1 MEEFENK
8 PNNNDSSK
16 KDGSRRDVAKSA
28 IVMIFL
34 IVILVIII
42 LGIRG
47 CSIQKKVE
55 SPGTMGVAPGENVGV
70 VTTERNTEKFVS
82 EENSMSGIEII
93 DGGDNVGVPKESET
107 VVETTTEG
115 EVASSNEPIT
125 ENSKAS
131 EGTTDNSSEVTLKK
145 VDSMDIVEKY
155 SSDALISSKSI
166 YLSDDGSYVYS
177 LSLLI
182 PMGEGYR
189 SVEYMCSVSSW
200 KAVEMNESISV
211 EYGMD
216 SNGNIIIL
224 SLMKHSA
231 D

>member
-8 PNNNDSSK
+8 PDNGK

-28 IVMIFL
+28 IVMVFL

-55 SPGTMGVAPGENVGV
+55 SPGTMGVAPGESTGV
-70 VTTERNTEKFVS
+70 VVTERNTDKFVS
-82 EENSMSGIEII
+82 EENNMSGVEIV
-93 DGGDNVGVPKESET
+93 DGANVGISEGSELAT
-107 VVETTTEG
+107 ETPTEE

-125 ENSKAS
+125 ENAQVS
-131 EGTTDNSSEVTLKK
+131 EGTSDNSSEVTLKK

-166 YLSDDGSYVYS
+166 YLSDDGSYAYS

-182 PMGEGYR
+182 PLGEGYR

-224 SLMKHSA
+224 SLMKHSS

>member
-8 PNNNDSSK
+8 PDNGK

-28 IVMIFL
+28 IVMVFL

-70 VTTERNTEKFVS
+70 VVTERNSDKFVS
-82 EENSMSGIEII
+82 EENNMSGVEIV
-93 DGGDNVGVPKESET
+93 DGANEGISKESELDT
-107 VVETTTEG
+107 ETPTEEEVV
-115 EVASSNEPIT
+115 SSNEPIT
-125 ENSKAS
+125 ENAQVS
-131 EGTTDNSSEVTLKK
+131 EGTLDNSSEVTLKK
-145 VDSMDIVEKY
+145 VDSMDIVEKC

-182 PMGEGYR
+182 PLGEGYR

-224 SLMKHSA
+224 SLMKHSS

>member
-8 PNNNDSSK
+8 PDNGK

-28 IVMIFL
+28 IVMVFL

-70 VTTERNTEKFVS
+70 VVTERNTEKFVS
-82 EENSMSGIEII
+82 KENNMSGVEIV
-93 DGGDNVGVPKESET
+93 DGANMGISEESELAT
-107 VVETTTEG
+107 ETHTEE
-115 EVASSNEPIT
+115 EVTSSNEPVT
-125 ENSKAS
+125 ENAQVS
-131 EGTTDNSSEVTLKK
+131 EGTSDNSSEVTLKM

-166 YLSDDGSYVYS
+166 YLSDDGGYVYS

-182 PMGEGYR
+182 PLREGYR

-224 SLMKHSA
+224 SLMKHSS

>member
-8 PNNNDSSK
+8 PDNGK

-28 IVMIFL
+28 IVMVFL

-55 SPGTMGVAPGENVGV
+55 SPGTMGVAPGESTGV
-70 VTTERNTEKFVS
+70 VVTERNTDKFVS
-82 EENSMSGIEII
+82 EENNMSGVEIV
-93 DGGDNVGVPKESET
+93 DGANEGISEGSELDT
-107 VVETTTEG
+107 ETPTEEEVV
-115 EVASSNEPIT
+115 SSNEPIT
-125 ENSKAS
+125 ENAQVS
-131 EGTTDNSSEVTLKK
+131 EGTSDNSSEVTLKK

-182 PMGEGYR
+182 PLGEGYR

-216 SNGNIIIL
+216 NNGNIIIL
-224 SLMKHSA
+224 SLMKHSS

>member
-8 PNNNDSSK
+8 PDNGK

-28 IVMIFL
+28 IVMVFL

-55 SPGTMGVAPGENVGV
+55 SPGTMGVAPGESTGV
-70 VTTERNTEKFVS
+70 VVTERNTEKFVS
-82 EENSMSGIEII
+82 EENNMSGVEIV
-93 DGGDNVGVPKESET
+93 DGADEGISKESELDT
-107 VVETTTEG
+107 ETPTEEEVV
-115 EVASSNEPIT
+115 SSNEPIT
-125 ENSKAS
+125 ENAQVS
-131 EGTTDNSSEVTLKK
+131 EGTSDNSSEVTLKK

-182 PMGEGYR
+182 PLGEGYR

-216 SNGNIIIL
+216 NNGNIIIL
-224 SLMKHSA
+224 SLMKHSS

>member
-8 PNNNDSSK
+8 PDNGK

-28 IVMIFL
+28 IVMVFL

-55 SPGTMGVAPGENVGV
+55 SPGTMGVAPGESTGV
-70 VTTERNTEKFVS
+70 VVTERNTDKFVS
-82 EENSMSGIEII
+82 EENNMSGVEIV
-93 DGGDNVGVPKESET
+93 DGANAGISEESELDT
-107 VVETTTEG
+107 ETPTEG
-115 EVASSNEPIT
+115 KVASSNESIT
-125 ENSKAS
+125 ENAQVS
-131 EGTTDNSSEVTLKK
+131 EGTSDNSSEVTLKK

-166 YLSDDGSYVYS
+166 YLSDDGSYAYS

-216 SNGNIIIL
+216 SSGNIIIL
-224 SLMKHSA
+224 SLMKHSS

>member
-8 PNNNDSSK
+8 PDNGK

-28 IVMIFL
+28 IVMVFL

-55 SPGTMGVAPGENVGV
+55 SPGTMGVAPGESTGV
-70 VTTERNTEKFVS
+70 VVTERNTDKFVS
-82 EENSMSGIEII
+82 EENNMSGVEIV
-93 DGGDNVGVPKESET
+93 DGAKDGISEESELDT
-107 VVETTTEG
+107 ETPTEE
-115 EVASSNEPIT
+115 EVASSNKSIT
-125 ENSKAS
+125 ENAQVS
-131 EGTTDNSSEVTLKK
+131 EGTSDNSSEVTLKK

-182 PMGEGYR
+182 PLGEGYR

-224 SLMKHSA
+224 SLMKHSS

>member
-8 PNNNDSSK
+8 PDNGK

-28 IVMIFL
+28 IVMVFL

-70 VTTERNTEKFVS
+70 VVTERNTEKFVS
-82 EENSMSGIEII
+82 KENNMSGVEIV
-93 DGGDNVGVPKESET
+93 DGGGNVDISEESELVT
-107 VVETTTEG
+107 GTSTEE
-115 EVASSNEPIT
+115 EVASSNKPIT
-125 ENSKAS
+125 GNTQVS

-166 YLSDDGSYVYS
+166 YLSDDGSYAYS

-216 SNGNIIIL
+216 SSGNIIIL
-224 SLMKHSA
+224 SLMKHGS

>member
-8 PNNNDSSK
+8 PDNGK

-28 IVMIFL
+28 IVMVFL

-70 VTTERNTEKFVS
+70 VVTERNTEKFVS
-82 EENSMSGIEII
+82 EENNMSGVEIV
-93 DGGDNVGVPKESET
+93 DGANVGISEGSELAT
-107 VVETTTEG
+107 ETPTEE

-125 ENSKAS
+125 ENAQVS
-131 EGTTDNSSEVTLKK
+131 EGTSDNSSEVTLKK

-182 PMGEGYR
+182 PLGEGYR

-224 SLMKHSA
+224 SLMKHSS

>member
-8 PNNNDSSK
+8 PDNGK

-28 IVMIFL
+28 IVMVFL
-34 IVILVIII
+34 IVILVIVI

-70 VTTERNTEKFVS
+70 VVTERNTEKFVS
-82 EENSMSGIEII
+82 EENNMSGVEIV
-93 DGGDNVGVPKESET
+93 DGANVGISEGSELAT
-107 VVETTTEG
+107 ETPTEE

-125 ENSKAS
+125 ENAQVS
-131 EGTTDNSSEVTLKK
+131 EGTSDNSSEVTLKK

-166 YLSDDGSYVYS
+166 YLSDDGSYAYS

-182 PMGEGYR
+182 PLGEGYR

-224 SLMKHSA
+224 SLMKHSSG
-231 D
+231 

>member
-8 PNNNDSSK
+8 PDNGK

-28 IVMIFL
+28 IVMVFL
-34 IVILVIII
+34 IVILVIVI

-55 SPGTMGVAPGENVGV
+55 SPGTMGVAPGENAGV
-70 VTTERNTEKFVS
+70 VVTERNTDKFVS
-82 EENSMSGIEII
+82 EESNMSGVEIV
-93 DGGDNVGVPKESET
+93 DGANVSISEESELVT
-107 VVETTTEG
+107 ETPTEEEVV
-115 EVASSNEPIT
+115 SSNEPIT
-125 ENSKAS
+125 ENAQVS
-131 EGTTDNSSEVTLKK
+131 EGTSDNSSEVTLKK

-182 PMGEGYR
+182 PLGEGYR

-224 SLMKHSA
+224 SLMKHSS

>member
-8 PNNNDSSK
+8 PDNGK

-28 IVMIFL
+28 IVMVFL
-34 IVILVIII
+34 IVILVIVI

-55 SPGTMGVAPGENVGV
+55 SPGTMGVAPGESTGV
-70 VTTERNTEKFVS
+70 VVTERNSDKFVS
-82 EENSMSGIEII
+82 EENNMSGVEIV
-93 DGGDNVGVPKESET
+93 DGANEGISKESELDT
-107 VVETTTEG
+107 ETPTEEEVV
-115 EVASSNEPIT
+115 SSNEPIT
-125 ENSKAS
+125 ENAQVS
-131 EGTTDNSSEVTLKK
+131 EGTSDNSSEVTLKK

-166 YLSDDGSYVYS
+166 YLSDDGSYAYS

-182 PMGEGYR
+182 PLREGYR

-216 SNGNIIIL
+216 SNENIIIL
-224 SLMKHSA
+224 SLMKHSS

>member
-8 PNNNDSSK
+8 PDNGK

-28 IVMIFL
+28 IVMVFL

-55 SPGTMGVAPGENVGV
+55 SPGTMGVAPGESTGV
-70 VTTERNTEKFVS
+70 VVTERNSDKFVS
-82 EENSMSGIEII
+82 EENNMSGVEIV
-93 DGGDNVGVPKESET
+93 DGANEGISKESELDT
-107 VVETTTEG
+107 ETPTEEEVV
-115 EVASSNEPIT
+115 SSNEPIT
-125 ENSKAS
+125 ENAQVS
-131 EGTTDNSSEVTLKK
+131 EGTSDNSSEVTLKK

-182 PMGEGYR
+182 PLGEGYR

-216 SNGNIIIL
+216 NNGNIIIL
-224 SLMKHSA
+224 SLMKHSS